1 MKKTLIYMWFRNSDG
16 ETNFTVGVHKRTRK
30 KKSKLK
36 NNNKKKK
43 RKNRKG
49 KARSQ
54 LNRMIFCF

>member
-1 MKKTLIYMWFRNSDG
+1 MWFRNSDG